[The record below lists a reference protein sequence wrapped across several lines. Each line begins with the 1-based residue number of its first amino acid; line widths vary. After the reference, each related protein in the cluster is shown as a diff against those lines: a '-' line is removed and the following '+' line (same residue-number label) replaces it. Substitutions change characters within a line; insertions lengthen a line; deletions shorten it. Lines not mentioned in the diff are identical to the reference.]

1 MFRLPVKQA
10 APAPAPESW
19 VRPVDWL
26 EIDSLVNVGDEKFV
40 GLHCVTENSNFL
52 ALSATSDYTVDWGD
66 GLVENFASGIVAYH
80 SHDWVDFVG
89 TDSVKGYR
97 QAIVT
102 VTPQV
107 AGTFT
112 NINLQRKHNQPSLS
126 SYRGGWLDIVMSA
139 PNMTSID
146 IGNTT
151 VYLTYLEKF
160 VFKGDHLITD
170 MSYMFSYCYSLQSV
184 PLFNTA
190 SVTNMS
196 TMFQNCD
203 SLQSVPLFNTAS
215 VTNMSYMFWYCYS
228 LRSVPLVNTAS
239 VTNMSMMFQNCYSL
253 QSVPLFNT
261 ALVTNMSNMFRSC
274 YSLQSVP
281 LFNTVSVTTMTNM
294 LSYCDSLQSVPLFNT
309 ASVTGMSYMFNNSD
323 SLQSVPLFDTSS
335 VTNMSNMFRS
345 CPSLQ
350 KGALSGTKV
359 TISYSGCKLSAKV
372 LTDIFNGLA
381 TIAGQTITITGNWGT
396 PLLTAGE
403 KLIATDKGWTIVE

>member
-10 APAPAPESW
+10 APAPAPEPW
-19 VRPVDWL
+19 VRPADWL

-40 GLHCVTENSNFL
+40 GLHLITEDSNFL

-112 NINLQRKHNQPSLS
+112 NINLQRKHNQPGLS
-126 SYRGGWLDIVMSA
+126 PYSGGWIDIVMSA

-146 IGNTT
+146 IGDTT
-151 VYLTYLEKF
+151 IFLTYLEKF
-160 VFKGDHLITD
+160 VFKGDHLITN
-170 MSYMFSYCYSLQSV
+170 MTSMFEGCSSLQSV

-190 SVTNMS
+190 SVTNMTS
-196 TMFQNCD
+196 MFKNCSYLQSVPLFD
-203 SLQSVPLFNTAS
+203 TSLAPNMSSMFEGCSSLQSVPLFNTAS
-215 VTNMSYMFWYCYS
+215 VTSMSYMFK
-228 LRSVPLVNTAS
+228 
-239 VTNMSMMFQNCYSL
+239 NCS
-253 QSVPLFNT
+253 
-261 ALVTNMSNMFRSC
+261 
-274 YSLQSVP
+274 
-281 LFNTVSVTTMTNM
+281 
-294 LSYCDSLQSVPLFNT
+294 SLQSVPLFNT
-309 ASVTGMSYMFNNSD
+309 ASVVYMSHTFRNCP
-323 SLQSVPLFDTSS
+323 SLLSVPLFDISS
-335 VTNMSNMFRS
+335 VAAISYAFYQS
-345 CPSLQ
+345 PSIQ
-350 KGALSGTKV
+350 KGALAGTKT
-359 TISYSGCKLSAKV
+359 TISYSGCKLSANA

>member
-10 APAPAPESW
+10 APAPAPEPW
-19 VRPVDWL
+19 VRPADWL

-40 GLHCVTENSNFL
+40 GLHLITEDSNFL

-112 NINLQRKHNQPSLS
+112 NINLQRKHNQPGLS
-126 SYRGGWLDIVMSA
+126 PYSGGWIDIVMSA

-146 IGNTT
+146 IGDTT
-151 VYLTYLEKF
+151 IFLTYLEKF
-160 VFKGDHLITD
+160 VFKGDHLITN
-170 MSYMFSYCYSLQSV
+170 MTSMFEGCSSLQSV

-190 SVTNMS
+190 SVTNMTS
-196 TMFQNCD
+196 MFKDCSSLQSVPLFNTASVTKMTSMFEGCS

-215 VTNMSYMFWYCYS
+215 VTNMTSMFKNCSY
-228 LRSVPLVNTAS
+228 
-239 VTNMSMMFQNCYSL
+239 L
-253 QSVPLFNT
+253 QSVPLFDT
-261 ALVTNMSNMFRSC
+261 SLAPNMSSMFEGCS
-274 YSLQSVP
+274 
-281 LFNTVSVTTMTNM
+281 
-294 LSYCDSLQSVPLFNT
+294 SLQSVPLFNT
-309 ASVTGMSYMFNNSD
+309 ASVTSMSYMFKNCS
-323 SLQSVPLFDTSS
+323 SLQSVPLFNTAS
-335 VTNMSNMFRS
+335 VVYMSHTFRN
-345 CPSLQ
+345 CPSLLSVPLFDISSVAAISYAFYQSPSIQ
-350 KGALSGTKV
+350 KGALAGTKT
-359 TISYSGCKLSAKV
+359 TISYSGCKLSANA

>member
-1 MFRLPVKQA
+1 MFRLPVKKA
-10 APAPAPESW
+10 APAPAPSSESW
-19 VRPVDWL
+19 VRPADWL

-80 SHDWVDFVG
+80 QYSYADFVG

-102 VTPQV
+102 VIPQV

-126 SYRGGWLDIVMSA
+126 PNSSGGWLDIVMSA

-146 IGNTT
+146 IGSST
-151 VYLTYLEKF
+151 VFLKYLEKF

-170 MSYMFSYCYSLQSV
+170 MTGMFSFCSSLQSV

-190 SVTNMS
+190 SVTSMS
-196 TMFQNCD
+196 SMFYGCT
-203 SLQSVPLFNTAS
+203 SLQSVPLFDTASVTKMINMFYGCTSLQSVPLFDTAS
-215 VTNMSYMFWYCYS
+215 VTNMSGMFDSCS
-228 LRSVPLVNTAS
+228 TLQSVPLVNTVS
-239 VTNMSMMFQNCYSL
+239 VVSMYSMFYRCSSL
-253 QSVPLFNT
+253 QSVPSFDT
-261 ALVTNMSNMFRSC
+261 S
-274 YSLQSVP
+274 
-281 LFNTVSVTTMTNM
+281 SVT
-294 LSYCDSLQSVPLFNT
+294 D
-309 ASVTGMSYMFNNSD
+309 MSYMFRNCA

-335 VTNMSNMFRS
+335 VTSMTVVFMSS
-345 CPSLQ
+345 YSLQ
-350 KGALSGTKV
+350 RGELAGTKS
-359 TISYSGCKLSAKV
+359 TISYSGCKLSANA

-396 PLLTAGE
+396 PLLTAAQ